1 MSADSSALTNR
12 FVTRCRCLLDWAEN
26 APPKDRNDL
35 CMQAVLTLDQAIC
48 GWIAEV
54 LELSTQARQ
63 QLLLN
68 GSSAVALDSVQQ
80 SPEQDATLAKQD
92 ATMAKQDATLAD
104 IEELVQLRKQ
114 PQSFLFQ
121 LQAAR
126 LRDLQPPI
134 NMPARAGAIGLLSRD
149 ELSVAQVRGWL
160 EDFVQL
166 LERARETAFE
176 C

>member
-1 MSADSSALTNR
+1 
-12 FVTRCRCLLDWAEN
+12 
-26 APPKDRNDL
+26 
-35 CMQAVLTLDQAIC
+35 MQAVLTLDQAVC

-54 LELSTQARQ
+54 LELSAQARQ
-63 QLLLN
+63 KLLLN

-80 SPEQDATLAKQD
+80 GSAEQD
-92 ATMAKQDATLAD
+92 ATMAQQDATMAQQDATLAD

-134 NMPARAGAIGLLSRD
+134 NMPARVGAIGLLSRD